1 MRPIRP
7 ALAPFAL
14 AALLLAVLPA
24 AAQPPAPAPP
34 APPGEPAAPPA
45 AQPAPAP
52 APFVFEQYQLVLLKR
67 PAAPTDYPRERL
79 MEIQQAHLA
88 HMGALGEA
96 GHLVIAG
103 PFSDQEDE
111 TLRGLAL
118 YQVGSVEEAR
128 RMAEA
133 DPAVQAGRLEVE
145 VMTWNVEE
153 GYMTFPKRPPV
164 SEPPPSAEGEPAGE
178 PPPPSAKSEPD
189 GR

>member
-14 AALLLAVLPA
+14 AALLLAALPA

-34 APPGEPAAPPA
+34 APTAERAAPAAPPA

-52 APFVFEQYQLVLLKR
+52 PPFVFEQYQLVLLKR
-67 PAAPTDYPRERL
+67 PAGPTDYSRERL

-164 SEPPPSAEGEPAGE
+164 AEPPPSAEGEPAVE
-178 PPPPSAKSEPD
+178 PPPED

>member
-1 MRPIRP
+1 MRSTLP
-7 ALAPFAL
+7 ALALLVLL
-14 AALLLAVLPA
+14 AALPA
-24 AAQPPAPAPP
+24 AAQPTALAETAAPP
-34 APPGEPAAPPA
+34 EPAAPPA
-45 AQPAPAP
+45 AESAPPAPEP

-67 PAAPTDYPRERL
+67 PAVATEYPPERL
-79 MEIQQAHLA
+79 QEIQRAHLA

-96 GHLVIAG
+96 GHLVVAG

-118 YQVGSVEEAR
+118 YQVGSIEEAR

-145 VMTWNVEE
+145 VLTWHVEE

-164 SEPPPSAEGEPAGE
+164 AAAPAPPAEGDPAA
-178 PPPPSAKSEPD
+178 PPPPAE

>member
-1 MRPIRP
+1 MKRFPLPFLCALFLVSSAP
-7 ALAPFAL
+7 A
-14 AALLLAVLPA
+14 VA
-24 AAQPPAPAPP
+24 AAQPPGAAPP
-34 APPGEPAAPPA
+34 EPAAPPA
-45 AQPAPAP
+45 AEAEPSAAAP
-52 APFVFEQYQLVLLKR
+52 APFVFEQYQLVLLRR
-67 PAAPTDYPRERL
+67 PAEPTEYPRERV
-79 MEIQQAHLA
+79 MEIQRAHLA

-96 GHLVIAG
+96 GHLVVAG

-145 VMTWNVEE
+145 VVTWNVEE

-164 SEPPPSAEGEPAGE
+164 AAAPAPAAEDDAAATPA
-178 PPPPSAKSEPD
+178 PAD

>member
-14 AALLLAVLPA
+14 AALLLAALPA

-34 APPGEPAAPPA
+34 APPAAPM
-45 AQPAPAP
+45 
-52 APFVFEQYQLVLLKR
+52 VFEQYQLVLLKR
-67 PAAPTDYPRERL
+67 PAAPTDYPHERL

-103 PFSDQEDE
+103 PFADQEDE

-145 VMTWNVEE
+145 VMTWHVEE

-164 SEPPPSAEGEPAGE
+164 AEPPPSAEGEPAAE
-178 PPPPSAKSEPD
+178 PPPED

>member
-1 MRPIRP
+1 M
-7 ALAPFAL
+7 
-14 AALLLAVLPA
+14 
-24 AAQPPAPAPP
+24 
-34 APPGEPAAPPA
+34 
-45 AQPAPAP
+45 
-52 APFVFEQYQLVLLKR
+52 
-67 PAAPTDYPRERL
+67 T
-79 MEIQQAHLA
+79 
-88 HMGALGEA
+88 ALGNA

-118 YQVGSVEEAR
+118 YQVGSIEEAR

-145 VMTWNVEE
+145 VLTWHVEE

-164 SEPPPSAEGEPAGE
+164 AAAPAPPAEGDPAAT
-178 PPPPSAKSEPD
+178 PAPAD

>member
-7 ALAPFAL
+7 LAPCAL
-14 AALLLAVLPA
+14 AAVLLAALAA
-24 AAQPPAPAPP
+24 AAQPPAPMPP
-34 APPGEPAAPPA
+34 PEPAAPPEA
-45 AQPAPAP
+45 AEPAPATAEP
-52 APFVFEQYQLVLLKR
+52 EPFVFEQYQLVLLKR
-67 PAAPTDYPRERL
+67 PAEPTDYPRERL
-79 MEIQQAHLA
+79 MEIQRAHLA

-103 PFSDQEDE
+103 PFSDQDDE

-118 YQVGSVEEAR
+118 YQVGSIEEAR

-145 VMTWNVEE
+145 VVTWNVER

-164 SEPPPSAEGEPAGE
+164 GEAPAQPHDHAEPAAEPPAADEG
-178 PPPPSAKSEPD
+178 
-189 GR
+189 

>member
-1 MRPIRP
+1 MPPIRP
-7 ALAPFAL
+7 ALVPLAL
-14 AALLLAVLPA
+14 AAALLAALSA
-24 AAQPPAPAPP
+24 TAQPPAPMPP
-34 APPGEPAAPPA
+34 PEPAAPPA
-45 AQPAPAP
+45 AEPE
-52 APFVFEQYQLVLLKR
+52 PFVFEQYQLVLLKR
-67 PAAPTDYPRERL
+67 PAAATEYPPERL
-79 MEIQQAHLA
+79 QEIQRAHLA
-88 HMGALGEA
+88 HMTALGNA

-118 YQVGSVEEAR
+118 YQVGSIEEAR

-145 VMTWNVEE
+145 VLTWHVEE

-164 SEPPPSAEGEPAGE
+164 AAAPAPPHDHGEPAAE
-178 PPPPSAKSEPD
+178 PTPD

>member
-1 MRPIRP
+1 MHPIRP
-7 ALAPFAL
+7 TLAPFAL
-14 AALLLAVLPA
+14 AAALLVLPA
-24 AAQPPAPAPP
+24 AAQPPAPMPP
-34 APPGEPAAPPA
+34 PEPAAPPEA
-45 AQPAPAP
+45 AEPAPPAAEP

-67 PAAPTDYPRERL
+67 PAAAPDYPPERL
-79 MEIQQAHLA
+79 QEIQRAHLA

-118 YQVGSVEEAR
+118 YQVGSIEEAR

-145 VMTWNVEE
+145 VLTWHVEK
-153 GYMTFPKRPPV
+153 GYMTFPRRPPV
-164 SEPPPSAEGEPAGE
+164 AEAPPHDHGNTAAEPT
-178 PPPPSAKSEPD
+178 PD

>member
-14 AALLLAVLPA
+14 AALLLAALPA
-24 AAQPPAPAPP
+24 AAQPPVPPPPAPP
-34 APPGEPAAPPA
+34 AES
-45 AQPAPAP
+45 PAPM
-52 APFVFEQYQLVLLKR
+52 VFEQYQLVLLKR

-153 GYMTFPKRPPV
+153 GYMTFPKRPP
-164 SEPPPSAEGEPAGE
+164 PPSAEGEPAAE
-178 PPPPSAKSEPD
+178 PPPED

>member
-14 AALLLAVLPA
+14 AALLLAALPA
-24 AAQPPAPAPP
+24 AAQEPAPAPP
-34 APPGEPAAPPA
+34 APPAEPAEPPP
-45 AQPAPAP
+45 AQPAPP
-52 APFVFEQYQLVLLKR
+52 PMVFEQYQLVLLKR
-67 PAAPTDYPRERL
+67 PAAPTEYPREQL
-79 MEIQQAHLA
+79 MEIQRAHLA

-164 SEPPPSAEGEPAGE
+164 AEPPPSAEGEPAAE
-178 PPPPSAKSEPD
+178 PPED